1 MVKSM
6 DINVKEVLGIIP
18 SSLISLLTLFLITKI
33 IGKKQ
38 VSELSLFDYVIG
50 ISIGNFSAEM
60 IINQDV
66 QYVNGMMAI
75 AVFGVTA
82 WFVNLLS
89 RKSIVV
95 RRLLMGT
102 PTTIIENGVILEK
115 SLKDLNM
122 DINDLLEYC
131 RSAGYFHIEE
141 VAFAVMEANGQ
152 LSILPKGSYKPV
164 TLKDMKI
171 AGSKE
176 ELDSNIIIDG
186 KFMEENIKN
195 SSKGMDWIQ
204 KELKKNGYNKP
215 DDILL
220 GIISSNKLVLYPKN
234 REEPREVLE

>member
-66 QYVNGMMAI
+66 QYVK
-75 AVFGVTA
+75 A